1 MSTVKG
7 ILKGLRYI
15 SQIFEKEEEE
25 EEEIQIG
32 NPTDVK
38 HVAHIGNDG
47 PANSKPSWM
56 KEASS
61 ETKSNVNQKKESKSS
76 SREIQN
82 SSDGGSESST
92 KSDKKKQSKRHAAK
106 AYIGSIGTSAREA
119 TSSGKPRR
127 QKNPNAESQ
136 QSSIGLDSPAR
147 DPNTPKKSSRP
158 KKSKAGSSKSKA
170 QNSLNDNFSSSPGP
184 GYERDN
190 GKISQRSVS

>member
-38 HVAHIGNDG
+38 HVAHIGNEG
-47 PANSKPSWM
+47 PSNSKPSWM

-61 ETKSNVNQKKESKSS
+61 EANSNGNSGNKSS
-76 SREIQN
+76 SKEVQS
-82 SSDGGSESST
+82 SSDSSG
-92 KSDKKKQSKRHAAK
+92 KPEKKKQTKRHAAK
-106 AYIGSIGTSAREA
+106 TYIGSIGSTGRDPP
-119 TSSGKPRR
+119 SGAKPRR
-127 QKNPNAESQ
+127 NKNSSTDS
-136 QSSIGLDSPAR
+136 QSSYGMDSPSR

-158 KKSKAGSSKSKA
+158 KKSKAGTSKSKA
-170 QNSLNDNFSSSPGP
+170 QDQDGVDDNFSSSPGP
-184 GYERDN
+184 GYEKDS
-190 GKISQRSVS
+190 GKISQRSAS